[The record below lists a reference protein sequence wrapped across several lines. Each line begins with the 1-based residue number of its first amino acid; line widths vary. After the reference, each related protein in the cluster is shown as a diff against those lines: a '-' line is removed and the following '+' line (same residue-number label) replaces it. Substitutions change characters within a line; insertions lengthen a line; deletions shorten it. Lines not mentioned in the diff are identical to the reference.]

1 MTGRLAPR
9 VLYSSEMA
17 SIETSEPKLSPEE
30 LSVWTA
36 EGQGIS
42 IEYRHSALEDVRLE
56 AVKGITLLRHGGV
69 EVGGVLFG
77 TRHEDRIRIFDS
89 RPLRSEYAYGPNLLL
104 SQNDEE
110 ALKRL
115 LEEASAD
122 PKLSG
127 MEPVGWYHSHTR
139 TGVFLSESDIA
150 IYNRHFPEPWQVAL
164 IVHPAQLGP
173 TEAGFFFREADGS
186 LRSDSS
192 YHTFTI
198 YPTYP
203 PAKALEV
210 DRETEGLNPALDA
223 RAEALLDS
231 SRSKDLL
238 LPPPHRYAAEKPS
251 RLSWPWLLAAL
262 VLGVLGVGILTGIFH
277 ISGWP
282 VGHPTLN
289 LRATDRGGQVHV
301 EWDRGADPVQAA
313 QKASLLIQDGDRKL
327 ETPLSGELLQH
338 GSLTYRRKTGD
349 VEIRLR
355 VYGDD
360 AEPVQESTRLI
371 GLPVVPEE
379 RIEAADRPVRSPR
392 GAKRLAV
399 TESSP
404 GEPTIEWVDKGKR
417 ESPAVAEKPELV
429 SRNIVSAPRAEE
441 SAYRGPTRGRLI
453 WSGRVPA
460 NGHLEITGTHASTG
474 NVTGKLPDVPIKIS
488 AYPASFSR
496 HGITAYA
503 SDLPNGKEFH
513 EPPGRTNG
521 WTEITYKR
529 NAKRSAA
536 ITVTQ
541 IPAARN
547 HWRSIGLK
555 ADRGVSVLVIDW
567 EVLRGSGK

>member
-1 MTGRLAPR
+1 M
-9 VLYSSEMA
+9 
-17 SIETSEPKLSPEE
+17 SPEDF
-30 LSVWTA
+30 SVWTS

-42 IEYRHSALEDVRLE
+42 IEYLHRALEDVRLE

-77 TRHEDRIRIFDS
+77 TREEARIRIFDS

-115 LEEASAD
+115 LEEAKAD

-150 IYNRHFPEPWQVAL
+150 VYNRYFPEPWQVAL

-192 YHTFTI
+192 YHSFTI

-203 PAKALEV
+203 PAKVLEV
-210 DRETEGLNPALDA
+210 DREMEG
-223 RAEALLDS
+223 RAEPLSDS
-231 SRSKDLL
+231 SSKELL
-238 LPPPHRYAAEKPS
+238 LPPPHKYGADKPS
-251 RLSWPWLLAAL
+251 KLSWPWLLAAL
-262 VLGVLGVGILTGIFH
+262 TLGVLGVGILAGVFH

-282 VGHPTLN
+282 AGRPTLN
-289 LRATDRGGQVHV
+289 LRATDRAGQVHV

-313 QKASLLIQDGDRKL
+313 QKASLLIQDGDRKI

-338 GSLTYRRKTGD
+338 GSLTYRRKTSD

-379 RIEAADRPVRSPR
+379 RLEAADRPAPTPR
-392 GAKRLAV
+392 GARRLPVA
-399 TESSP
+399 ESSP
-404 GEPTIEWVDKGKR
+404 GEPTIQWVDKGKR
-417 ESPAVAEKPELV
+417 ESPVIAEKPELV
-429 SRNIVSAPRAEE
+429 SRNIVPAPRAPEE
-441 SAYRGPTRGRLI
+441 PVYRGPTRGRLI

-460 NGHLEITGTHASTG
+460 NGRLEITGARASTG
-474 NVTGKLPDVPIKIS
+474 NVTGRLPDVPIKIS

-496 HGITAYA
+496 HGIVAYA
-503 SDLPNGKEFH
+503 PDLPNGKEFH
-513 EPPGRTNG
+513 EAPARTNG
-521 WTEITYKR
+521 WTEMTYKR
-529 NAKRSAA
+529 NAKRAGA

-547 HWRSIGLK
+547 HWRNIGLR
-555 ADRGVSVLVIDW
+555 ADRGVSALVIDW
-567 EVLRGSGK
+567 EVLRGSAK